1 VCDNLSII
9 RDDAGKI
16 SAYKH
21 EKVNQAANCNIARWF
36 RLYPV
41 AQAVLLFIMEH
52 IDFSYGSSGTRG

>member
-1 VCDNLSII
+1 MYDNLSII

-16 SAYKH
+16 SAYKGG
-21 EKVNQAANCNIARWF
+21 NQAANCNIARWF